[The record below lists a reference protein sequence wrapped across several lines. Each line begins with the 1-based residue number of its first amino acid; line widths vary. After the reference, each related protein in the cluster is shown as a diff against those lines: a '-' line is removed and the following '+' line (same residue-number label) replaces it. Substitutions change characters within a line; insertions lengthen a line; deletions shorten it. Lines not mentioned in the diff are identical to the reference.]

1 MGYFRL
7 PRWNTW
13 GFLGSIILMFVFVG
27 LLIISQHCDKEI
39 LQMVLYVLLGI
50 TAVVFVVSLYH
61 KFFKK

>member
-1 MGYFRL
+1 
-7 PRWNTW
+7 
-13 GFLGSIILMFVFVG
+13 MFVFVG

-39 LQMVLYVLLGI
+39 LQTVLYVLLGI